1 MKVLDDTIDFD
12 AYFAEQQDESA
23 NVKPASS
30 WMDGVVER
38 IHGTGSAENWV
49 PTGFAKTS
57 GCFDLRPG
65 ELTIWAGIN
74 GHGKT
79 TMLSQVMLSLIGR
92 GQKVCLASLE
102 MKPAETMA
110 KMSRQAAGSERPS
123 VDYIRK
129 FHRWTDGRLWIYDH
143 VGRIAAS
150 RVLAVATYVRK
161 ELGMDHLVVDS
172 LMKCGIGTEDY
183 TAQRDF
189 VDGLCAI
196 CRDTGLSIHLVAHMR
211 KGENEKSAPGKFD
224 VKGAGEI
231 TDLVDNLLI
240 VWRNMRKEDKPDTPS
255 SDADTY
261 MRVAKQRHHS
271 WEGSFAFWFD
281 KGSQQFLE
289 FERQRPTCVELEGS
303 PWTA

>member
-1 MKVLDDTIDFD
+1 MNLLDDTIDFD
-12 AYFAEQQDESA
+12 AYFAEQADEA
-23 NVKPASS
+23 AHVKPASS
-30 WMDGVVER
+30 WADAVVDR
-38 IHGTGSAENWV
+38 LYGTGAPTNWT
-49 PTGFAKTS
+49 PTGFAKTADK
-57 GCFDLRPG
+57 FDLRPG

-79 TMLSQVMLSLIGR
+79 TLLSQVMLSVIGR
-92 GQKVCLASLE
+92 GQKACLASLE

-123 VDYIRK
+123 IEFIRD

-172 LMKCGIGTEDY
+172 LMKCGLGTDDY

-211 KGENEKSAPGKFD
+211 KGENERTAPGKFD

-231 TDLVDNLLI
+231 TDLVDNLVI
-240 VWRNMRKEDKPDTPS
+240 VWRNLRKDDKPDTPS
-255 SDADTY
+255 SDPDAY

-271 WEGSFAFWFD
+271 WEGSFSFWFD
-281 KGSQQFLE
+281 KASQQFLE
-289 FERQRPTCVELEGS
+289 FEAQRPTFVDVGR
-303 PWTA
+303 AYA